1 VVSAKRPT
9 LKQVRDRSRVLSVF
23 GLFNAHTLVMMPTD
37 LAASVLGDL
46 AAKARPDVV
55 EAVENDLARL
65 PKDLAGSALA
75 QSAVA
80 LAYEIQNPFNSAT
93 SKSMC
98 TRELREALDRLRALA
113 PVKKERTQL
122 DDLRDRRSRRAAS

>member
-1 VVSAKRPT
+1 MSAKRPT

-23 GLFNAHTLVMMPTD
+23 GPFNSCTLVMIPTE
-37 LAASVLGDL
+37 LATSVFGNL
-46 AAKARPDVV
+46 ADKARPDVV
-55 EAVENDLARL
+55 EAVEKDLVRL

-75 QSAVA
+75 QSALA